1 MLLPLIEKKIKCMYE
16 AGIIAPIIFLEWVSN
31 LVPTRKKTGEMRLCV
46 DLRNVNK
53 VSLKDNYTLPKMDH
67 ILKRVVGSSRISL
80 LDGFSRYNQILVHPD
95 DQEKTDFTTPWGTRM
110 YIKMP
115 FGLKNAGA
123 TFQREMDIAFAK
135 EIHDF
140 LIIYLDDLTIFS
152 KSDQ

>member
-1 MLLPLIEKKIKCMYE
+1 VLLPLIEKKIKCMYE